1 MWNIVGDDKYWIS
14 ALKVRS
20 AYGRNNKNYGII
32 IVLTLITITIFPL
45 LGTQLG
51 MEANYPDTV
60 VGWIVWSVIKIA
72 LCVDNIFI
80 FQAFVDQAELN
91 VQYEP
96 RYIEARE
103 IVRKYRIGKYNPMS
117 PEERRRKMFSKKIII
132 TVLTSLISV
141 ALTEAILKY
150 NFADL
155 IAYSISMIMAVVFGV
170 LNMAD
175 QEKYWVEEF
184 YDYAITIKEEEE
196 AKEKQKQAE
205 IKAFEEEMNN
215 NSNLIEKLENDL
227 KNNEYKEEN

>member
-1 MWNIVGDDKYWIS
+1 MLYNEEKSKARREAFKNY
-14 ALKVRS
+14 
-20 AYGRNNKNYGII
+20 KNYGII
-32 IVLTLITITIFPL
+32 IVLTLVTVTVFPL
-45 LGTQLG
+45 LGTSVG
-51 MEANYPDTV
+51 MEANYPNTV
-60 VGWIVWSVIKIA
+60 AGWIVWSVIKIA
-72 LCVDNIFI
+72 LCVDNVFI

-117 PEERRRKMFSKKIII
+117 PEERRKKMFSKKIII

-155 IAYSISMIMAVVFGV
+155 IAYTISMLMAVVFGI
-170 LNMAD
+170 LSMAD
-175 QEKYWVEEF
+175 QEKYWIEEF

-196 AKEKQKQAE
+196 EKEKQKQVE
-205 IKAFEEEMNN
+205 IKAFEEETINN
-215 NSNLIEKLENDL
+215 TSFVEKLENEL
-227 KNNEYKEEN
+227 KNIEYKEV

>member
-1 MWNIVGDDKYWIS
+1 MLYNEEKSRARREAFKNY
-14 ALKVRS
+14 
-20 AYGRNNKNYGII
+20 KNYGII
-32 IVLTLITITIFPL
+32 IVLTLVTVTLFPL
-45 LGTQLG
+45 LGTQVG
-51 MEANYPDTV
+51 MEANYPTTV
-60 VGWIVWSVIKIA
+60 VGWIVWSVTKIA

-103 IVRKYRIGKYNPMS
+103 IVRKYRIGKYRPMS
-117 PEERRRKMFSKKIII
+117 PEERRRKMFSKKVII

-155 IAYSISMIMAVVFGV
+155 IAYTISMIMAIVFGI
-170 LNMAD
+170 LSMAD

-184 YDYAITIKEEEE
+184 YDYAINIRDEEE
-196 AKEKQKQAE
+196 AKIKEKEKQP
-205 IKAFEEEMNN
+205 
-215 NSNLIEKLENDL
+215 KLEALEVEMVNNTDFALNLEKSL
-227 KNNEYKEEN
+227 KELN

>member
-1 MWNIVGDDKYWIS
+1 MLYNEEKSKARREAFKNY
-14 ALKVRS
+14 
-20 AYGRNNKNYGII
+20 KNYGII
-32 IVLTLITITIFPL
+32 IVLTLITVTIFPL
-45 LGTQLG
+45 LGTSVG
-51 MEANYPDTV
+51 MEARYPDTV
-60 VGWIVWSVIKIA
+60 VGWVVWSVIKIA

-80 FQAFVDQAELN
+80 FQAFVDQAEMN

-117 PEERRRKMFSKKIII
+117 PEERRKKMFSKKIII
-132 TVLTSLISV
+132 TILTSLISV
-141 ALTEAILKY
+141 ALTEALLKY

-155 IAYSISMIMAVVFGV
+155 IAYTISMIMAIVFGI

-196 AKEKQKQAE
+196 KKQQKKEAE
-205 IKAFEEEMNN
+205 IKLLEEE
-215 NSNLIEKLENDL
+215 SIKDTSFTEKLENEL
-227 KNNEYKEEN
+227 KNLEYKEDLQNVL

>member
-1 MWNIVGDDKYWIS
+1 MLYNEEKSKARREAFKNY
-14 ALKVRS
+14 
-20 AYGRNNKNYGII
+20 KNYGII
-32 IVLTLITITIFPL
+32 IVLTLITVTVFPL
-45 LGTQLG
+45 LGTQVG

-60 VGWIVWSVIKIA
+60 AGWIVWSFIKIA

-91 VQYEP
+91 VQYET

-117 PEERRRKMFSKKIII
+117 PEERRKKMFSKKVII

-141 ALTEAILKY
+141 ALTEAILHY

-155 IAYSISMIMAVVFGV
+155 IAYTISMIMAVVFGI
-170 LNMAD
+170 LSMAD

-205 IKAFEEEMNN
+205 IEAFKENSINN
-215 NSNLIEKLENDL
+215 TSFVEKLENEL
-227 KNNEYKEEN
+227 IYMKKEEETNECL